1 MVASERSLSGPD
13 SSQIHDSVQPHDVSQ
28 SEIEDF
34 TRDGAIVLRQ
44 RVEPKWLDLL
54 AAGVDRNRQNPSK
67 WAHGFSAE
75 VPDDDGE
82 VVGFWSDYVT
92 WPEIPEYQ
100 SVIFD
105 SGLAKLAGQ
114 LMKSSEVR
122 LFHEHVLVKE
132 PGTTARTPW
141 HHDQPYY
148 CVDGDQNV
156 SFWIA
161 LDPVARNS
169 GLRFICG
176 SHQWGRWFVP
186 RRFADHVPYVDGDI
200 DVRDGQAFELVPDL
214 DDELDQH
221 GILAWD
227 VEPGDII
234 AFHYR
239 TLHDAPGNQLKTRRR
254 AVSLRWIGDDATFG
268 QRPWEVSPP
277 FEALNLVVGE
287 PFAND
292 DRFPLVG

>member
-1 MVASERSLSGPD
+1 MAIRDGFDSNSIDPNDITQVELS
-13 SSQIHDSVQPHDVSQ
+13 
-28 SEIEDF
+28 DF
-34 TRDGAIVLRQ
+34 TRDGAVLLRQ
-44 RVEPKWLDLL
+44 RVDPKWLKLL
-54 AAGVDRNRQNPSK
+54 AKGVEYNRHNPSK

-92 WPEIPEYQ
+92 WPKVPEYQ

-114 LMKSSEVR
+114 LMESSNVR

-161 LDPVARNS
+161 LDPVPSGS
-169 GLRFICG
+169 GLRFIAA

-214 DDELDQH
+214 DTEADQH
-221 GILAWD
+221 EILTWD
-227 VEPGDII
+227 VEPGDVI

-239 TLHDAPGNQLKTRRR
+239 TLHDAPGNQLKARRR
-254 AVSLRWIGDDATFG
+254 AVSLRWIGDDATFA
-268 QRPWEVSPP
+268 QRPWEASPP
-277 FEALNLVVGE
+277 FEQRDLVVGE